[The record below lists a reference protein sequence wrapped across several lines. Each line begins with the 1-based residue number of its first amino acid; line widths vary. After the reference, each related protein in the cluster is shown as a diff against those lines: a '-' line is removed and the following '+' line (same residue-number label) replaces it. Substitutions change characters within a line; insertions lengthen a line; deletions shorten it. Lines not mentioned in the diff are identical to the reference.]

1 MSVYT
6 PSDSVHQEHLRALQ
20 EVGLMLWMAEWDKPN
35 TLSHYQKAFRLA
47 VKMRDDESQ
56 RKGRP
61 EIKAECEEAL
71 RYIQEE
77 CRANTGVELELPEL
91 AA

>member
-6 PSDSVHQEHLRALQ
+6 PSDSAHQEHLRALQ
-20 EVGLMLWMAEWDKPN
+20 EVGLTLWMAKWDKPN
-35 TLSHYQKAFRLA
+35 AFSHYQEAFHLA
-47 VKMRDDESQ
+47 VIMRDDESK
-56 RKGRP
+56 REGRA

-71 RYIQEE
+71 RHIQEE